1 MSWREKLEQILSSAS
16 VSGGDL
22 VIVGVGN
29 TLRGDDGVG
38 VELARILKESMKSER
53 AKVFIV
59 EDKVDLIPKMLRDVN
74 PGIILLLDA
83 ADFGGRPGEIRVMK
97 LEEASRKAIS
107 THELPLDLIMKA
119 AGISAPAYVLGI
131 QVENLEF
138 GKEVSPQVKAAANEV
153 ASLLLKLVVSL

>member
-1 MSWREKLEQILSSAS
+1 
-16 VSGGDL
+16 
-22 VIVGVGN
+22 
-29 TLRGDDGVG
+29 
-38 VELARILKESMKSER
+38 
-53 AKVFIV
+53 
-59 EDKVDLIPKMLRDVN
+59 
-74 PGIILLLDA
+74 
-83 ADFGGRPGEIRVMK
+83 
-97 LEEASRKAIS
+97 RKAIS